1 MATHP
6 RSTSESTPATPFTAA
21 RTLLAGAEL
30 GCLSD
35 AERIDA
41 LRALEELKATAAA
54 VQASLAV
61 DLDTSQRAEQRQRG
75 VPTTRQ
81 GQGVGTQVGL
91 ARRESPHRGGIL
103 LGLAK
108 ILVAE
113 MPHTHAAMRAGALS
127 EYRAQLIV
135 QETACLTREGRTR
148 VDELVCAD
156 PENVGSFS
164 TRKLVAHVKTL
175 CYELEPLS
183 VVERH
188 RRAPGERHVSLRPAP
203 DGMTWLSALLP
214 LVQGVAVHKA
224 LTVAATSAKACGDER
239 SKGNIMAD
247 TLVERVT
254 GQTHAGG
261 VPITIN
267 LVMTDRALIGT
278 STTPALIEG
287 GHPFPAEVA
296 RDLILASP
304 NLSTFLRR
312 LYTDDGGRL
321 VAIESKARLFPEG
334 LARFIHLRDHGCQN
348 PFCGAP
354 VRHIDHVIPHEHG
367 GPTSSTNGQ
376 GLCQTCNHTKQA
388 PDWFHHPAGPGG
400 RPRQP
405 RGTLRTPTGHT
416 YPMAPHITWP
426 RRQ

>member
-6 RSTSESTPATPFTAA
+6 RSTPESTSATPFTAA
-21 RTLLAGAEL
+21 RALLLGVEL
-30 GCLSD
+30 GRLSD

-41 LRALEELKATAAA
+41 LRALEELKSAAAA

-61 DLDTSQRAEQRQRG
+61 DLDTSQRAEQRGRG
-75 VPTTRQ
+75 VPATRQ
-81 GQGVGTQVGL
+81 GRGVGTQVGL

-108 ILVAE
+108 ILVTE

-127 EYRAQLIV
+127 EYRAQLLV
-135 QETACLTREGRTR
+135 QETACLTRENRAR
-148 VDELVCAD
+148 IDELVCAD
-156 PENVGSFS
+156 PENVGSYG
-164 TRKLVAHVKTL
+164 TRELVAHL
-175 CYELEPLS
+175 RALSYELEPLS
-183 VVERH
+183 VVDRH

-214 LVQGVAVHKA
+214 LAEGVAVYKA
-224 LTVAATSAKACGDER
+224 LTLAATSAKACGDER
-239 SKGNIMAD
+239 SRGNIMAD

-254 GQTHAGG
+254 GQVRASQ
-261 VPITIN
+261 VPITIH
-267 LVMTDRALIGT
+267 LVMTDRALTGT
-278 STTPALIEG
+278 STTPALLEG
-287 GHPFPAEVA
+287 GHPLPAEVA

-321 VAIESKARLFPEG
+321 VAMESQARLFPEG

-354 VRHIDHVIPHEHG
+354 IRDIDHVIPHEHG

-376 GLCQTCNHTKQA
+376 GLCQACNHTKQA
-388 PDWFHHPAGPGG
+388 PDWFHHPAKPGG

-405 RGTLRTPTGHT
+405 RGVLRTPTGHT
-416 YPMAPHITWP
+416 YPMAPPITWP